1 MNKKFDLTGKN
12 ILITGAAGLLGK
24 QHAHAVAEMGGNPI
38 LIDIEN
44 TDEIKKSIID
54 KFGTDCQ
61 NFIVDIT
68 KENSLNELSNKLRNN
83 SKSIDVLIN
92 NAAIDSKVEN
102 DQLKSNSLENFT
114 LDKWHNEIGVG
125 LTGTFLCSKVF
136 GKEMA
141 KNKNGV
147 IVNIASDLA
156 LIAPDQRIYN
166 NNGKEKNYKPITYS
180 VIKHGIIGMTKYLS
194 TYWLDKNIRVNALC
208 PGGVTN
214 NQDQEFI
221 SKVTKLIPLGRLA
234 NVDEYHSAIQFLCSD
249 ASSYMTGSCLVM
261 DGGRSV
267 W

>member
-38 LIDIEN
+38 LIDIEK

-68 KENSLNELSNKLRNN
+68 KENSLNELSNKLTNN

-166 NNGKEKNYKPITYS
+166 NNGKEENYKPITYS

>member
-24 QHAHAVAEMGGNPI
+24 QHAYAVAEMGGNPI

-61 NFIVDIT
+61 NFTVDIT
-68 KENSLNELSNKLRNN
+68 KENSLNKLSNKLIKN

-102 DQLKSNSLENFT
+102 NQLNSNSLENFT
-114 LDKWHNEIGVG
+114 LDKWYNEIGVG

-166 NNGKEKNYKPITYS
+166 NNGEEKNYKPITYS

-208 PGGVTN
+208 PGGVIN
-214 NQDQEFI
+214 NQNQEFI